1 MYYYFEAT
9 VRYERTMSEGN
20 IKMITERYVLT
31 AASFAEAE
39 ERITIE
45 IKPFAAGQ
53 FDVKALKTIDV
64 REVMIPD
71 YPACHPEDKWFKC
84 KVLFITINEIT
95 AEEKR
100 TPAIIYVFAKDT
112 TSANSVLVE
121 GLRSSM
127 MDYEIDT
134 IQATKIVELYQFEK

>member
-20 IKMITERYVLT
+20 IKMITEKYILT

-45 IKPFAAGQ
+45 IEPLAAGQ

-64 REVMIPD
+64 REVMID
-71 YPACHPEDKWFKC
+71 SNRNSEDKWFKC

-100 TPAIIYVFAKDT
+100 TPAIIYVLAKDT
-112 TSANSVLVE
+112 VSANSALIE

-134 IQATKIVELYQFEK
+134 IQATKIVELFKFEK

>member
-20 IKMITERYVLT
+20 IKMITEKYILT

-45 IKPFAAGQ
+45 IEPFAAGQ

-64 REVMIPD
+64 REVMMD
-71 YPACHPEDKWFKC
+71 GNRNSEDKWFKC

-100 TPAIIYVFAKDT
+100 TPANIYVFAKDT
-112 TSANSVLVE
+112 VSANNVLIE
-121 GLRSSM
+121 GLRSGM

-134 IQATKIVELYQFEK
+134 IQATKIVELFKFEK

>member
-9 VRYERTMSEGN
+9 VRYERTTSEGN
-20 IKMITERYVLT
+20 IKIVTEKYVLT

-64 REVMIPD
+64 REVMMD
-71 YPACHPEDKWFKC
+71 DNHSSDDKWFKC

-112 TSANSVLVE
+112 ASANSVLTE

>member
-20 IKMITERYVLT
+20 IKMITEKYILT

-64 REVMIPD
+64 REVMMD
-71 YPACHPEDKWFKC
+71 SDNSSDDKWFKC

-112 TSANSVLVE
+112 ASANSVLTE

>member
-20 IKMITERYVLT
+20 IKMITEKYILT

-45 IKPFAAGQ
+45 IEPFAAGQ

-64 REVMIPD
+64 REVMMD
-71 YPACHPEDKWFKC
+71 SNRNSEDKWFKC

-100 TPAIIYVFAKDT
+100 TPAVIYVLAKDT
-112 TSANSVLVE
+112 ASANSALID

-134 IQATKIVELYQFEK
+134 IQATKIVELFKFEK

>member
-9 VRYERTMSEGN
+9 VRYERTMNEGN
-20 IKMITERYVLT
+20 IKMITEKYILT

-45 IKPFAAGQ
+45 IEPFAAGQ
-53 FDVKALKTIDV
+53 FDVKALKTIDI
-64 REVMIPD
+64 REVMNTGVHHYD
-71 YPACHPEDKWFKC
+71 DKWFKC
-84 KVLFITINEIT
+84 KVIFITINEIT

-100 TPAIIYVFAKDT
+100 TPAIIYVLAKDT
-112 TSANSVLVE
+112 ANANSILVD

-127 MDYEIDT
+127 IDYEIDT
-134 IQATKIVELYQFEK
+134 IQATKISELFQFEK

>member
-20 IKMITERYVLT
+20 IKMITEKYILT

-45 IKPFAAGQ
+45 IEPFAAGQ

-64 REVMIPD
+64 REVMMD
-71 YPACHPEDKWFKC
+71 SNRNSEDKWFKC

-100 TPAIIYVFAKDT
+100 TPAIIYVLAKDT
-112 TSANSVLVE
+112 VSANSVLID

-134 IQATKIVELYQFEK
+134 IQATKIVELFKFEK

>member
-20 IKMITERYVLT
+20 IKMITEKYVLT

-64 REVMIPD
+64 REVMIDSD
-71 YPACHPEDKWFKC
+71 YSSENKWFKC

-112 TSANSVLVE
+112 ASANSVLVE

-134 IQATKIVELYQFEK
+134 IQATKIIELYQFEK

>member
-20 IKMITERYVLT
+20 IKMITEKYILT

-64 REVMIPD
+64 REVMID
-71 YPACHPEDKWFKC
+71 DNHSSEDKWFKC

-112 TSANSVLVE
+112 ANANSVLVE

-134 IQATKIVELYQFEK
+134 IQATKIVELFKFEK

>member
-20 IKMITERYVLT
+20 IKMITEKYVLT

-39 ERITIE
+39 DRITIE
-45 IKPFAAGQ
+45 IEPFAAGQ

-64 REVMIPD
+64 REVMMD
-71 YPACHPEDKWFKC
+71 SNHSSEDKWFKC

-100 TPAIIYVFAKDT
+100 TPANVYVFAKDT
-112 TSANSVLVE
+112 VSANSVLIE

-134 IQATKIVELYQFEK
+134 IQATKIIELFKFEK

>member
-20 IKMITERYVLT
+20 IKMVTEKYILT

-64 REVMIPD
+64 REVMMD
-71 YPACHPEDKWFKC
+71 DDHSSEDKWFKC

-100 TPAIIYVFAKDT
+100 TPAIIYVFAEDT
-112 TSANSVLVE
+112 ASANSVLVE

>member
-20 IKMITERYVLT
+20 IKMITEKYVLT
-31 AASFAEAE
+31 AASFTEAE

-64 REVMIPD
+64 REVMMD
-71 YPACHPEDKWFKC
+71 DNHSSEDKWFKC

-112 TSANSVLVE
+112 ASANSVLAE
-121 GLRSSM
+121 RLFSSM

-134 IQATKIVELYQFEK
+134 IQATKIVELFKFEK

>member
-20 IKMITERYVLT
+20 IKMITEKYILT

-39 ERITIE
+39 ERITFEIE
-45 IKPFAAGQ
+45 PFATGQ

-64 REVMIPD
+64 REVMMD
-71 YPACHPEDKWFKC
+71 DNRSSEDKWFKC
-84 KVLFITINEIT
+84 KVLSITINEIT

-112 TSANSVLVE
+112 ASANSVLVE

>member
-20 IKMITERYVLT
+20 IKMITEKYILT

-45 IKPFAAGQ
+45 IEPLAAGQ

-64 REVMIPD
+64 REVMMD
-71 YPACHPEDKWFKC
+71 DNRNSEDKWFKC
-84 KVLFITINEIT
+84 KVIFITINEIT

-100 TPAIIYVFAKDT
+100 TPAIIYVLAKDT
-112 TSANSVLVE
+112 VSANSVLID

-134 IQATKIVELYQFEK
+134 IQATKIVELFKFEK